1 MTPARTV
8 AALGLAVLAFACAPL
23 PAVARAP
30 HPPAPS
36 PPPAVPVQERIVSP
50 EEGGTAAELLALAR
64 LDYEAGRCELAEA
77 RLRRVLAAET
87 KGESAAEALYYE
99 ALCEEALGRHESSAR
114 TFSALYASKPRSRFA
129 RDAAVRASRLWG
141 YLDRW
146 SAAGDAARFAS
157 ERFASE
163 LVPNDQ
169 VAVYS
174 ARALAALYQG
184 ASDEAEYWTGKA
196 RVIVEANSLDSGGLI
211 ARALATKL
219 DYTRYDCIVQDMG
232 GHGEYV
238 EDPSTMRGAIDR
250 AFASGRPALVNVKLG
265 HSDFRKGALS
275 DEHPPR
281 FLEAL
286 ATAHGII
293 GRRPEL
299 RAVLACLAAGRNVLL
314 EGPVGVEDRPGPGRR
329 PRPGAWQ
336 TRVDGDGAL
345 HRSQADRTLR
355 PPRRARTRL
364 PGRPVDPRAP
374 GRGHA
379 GRGDPVRQRAEP
391 HARRCAERIVA
402 GHGRGPGH
410 RAPPRTGAGRPRFRP
425 VATQNPRE
433 FVATGHLSEALLDR
447 FELGGRAPG
456 RNKPK
461 NGPSWNRTPA
471 ARPPRS

>member
-1 MTPARTV
+1 
-8 AALGLAVLAFACAPL
+8 
-23 PAVARAP
+23 
-30 HPPAPS
+30 
-36 PPPAVPVQERIVSP
+36 VQERIVSP

-211 ARALATKL
+211 ARDLAQMYFALGELRKL
-219 DYTRYDCIVQDMG
+219 RSEAIVFDPVPPDFPRAFEDRAQLLLDAQGAYADVMRAEDAQWSARAGTRIGEMYENLHQAVTTMPPPGAVEKQRLGPLFEGAMRLRYSILLEKGLAMLDHTVTMVDRTDGHTRWAERARAARDRLAARLASENHAIDALPYTR
-232 GHGEYV
+232 E
-238 EDPSTMRGAIDR
+238 S
-250 AFASGRPALVNVKLG
+250 
-265 HSDFRKGALS
+265 
-275 DEHPPR
+275 
-281 FLEAL
+281 
-286 ATAHGII
+286 
-293 GRRPEL
+293 L
-299 RAVLACLAAGRNVLL
+299 REVLAELQRRKAGS
-314 EGPVGVEDRPGPGRR
+314 PP
-329 PRPGAWQ
+329 
-336 TRVDGDGAL
+336 TDGA
-345 HRSQADRTLR
+345 
-355 PPRRARTRL
+355 PP
-364 PGRPVDPRAP
+364 
-374 GRGHA
+374 
-379 GRGDPVRQRAEP
+379 
-391 HARRCAERIVA
+391 
-402 GHGRGPGH
+402 
-410 RAPPRTGAGRPRFRP
+410 
-425 VATQNPRE
+425 
-433 FVATGHLSEALLDR
+433 
-447 FELGGRAPG
+447 
-456 RNKPK
+456 
-461 NGPSWNRTPA
+461 
-471 ARPPRS
+471 